1 MTWFLVI
8 CPLLSDLGGC
18 DQKFV
23 YPYVSEAHCFV
34 TMEMVKREM
43 NPEVIFC
50 RTYHAARI

>member
-8 CPLLSDLGGC
+8 CPLLSDAGAC
-18 DQKFV
+18 SQKFL
-23 YPYVSEAHCFV
+23 YPYTSEAHCFV

-43 NPEVIFC
+43 NPEVVFC